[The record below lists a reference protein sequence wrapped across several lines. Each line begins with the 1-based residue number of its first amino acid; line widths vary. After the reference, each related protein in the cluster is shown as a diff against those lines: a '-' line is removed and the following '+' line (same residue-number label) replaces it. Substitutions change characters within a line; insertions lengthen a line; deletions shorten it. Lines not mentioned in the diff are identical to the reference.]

1 MRVSIP
7 EGYHEITVHQFQQLS
22 KLDKTNNATMS
33 DLERATA
40 GIRILTGIPEHQLV
54 KLRQK
59 DISRIM
65 SFLAWMHTPPPN
77 DLPVITMFEMDG
89 VKYGFQ
95 PNWNDITLGEYVDL
109 EQLSSLDMVDNM
121 HRLMAI
127 FYRPVTKEWLKFY
140 TIEPYEPNAMRDD
153 AMKYAP
159 LSAALGAFVFFC
171 NIERT
176 LAINLLRSS
185 AVKETA

>member
-22 KLDKTNNATMS
+22 KLDKSSNATMS
-33 DLERATA
+33 EMERATA

-59 DISRIM
+59 DIARIM
-65 SFLAWMHTPPPN
+65 KFLEWMQSPPPN
-77 DLPVITMFEMDG
+77 DTPVVKMFEMDG
-89 VKYGFQ
+89 VKYGFI

-109 EQLSSLDMVDNM
+109 EQLSSLDMIDNM

-127 FYRPVTKEWLKFY
+127 FYRPVTKEWLRFY
-140 TIEPYEPNAMRDD
+140 SIEPYTPNAMRDD
-153 AMKYAP
+153 SMKYAP

-176 LAINLLRSS
+176 LAVDLLRSS
-185 AVKETA
+185 AGKGTA